1 MEKEGENGGEKEA
14 RAHMAMDRDHLAQK
28 LFLQMG
34 RLRPRARDWTQRA
47 LVGVSLDSDS

>member
-1 MEKEGENGGEKEA
+1 MEREGENGGEKEA
-14 RAHMAMDRDHLAQK
+14 GAHMDVSDHLAQK
-28 LFLQMG
+28 LFSQMG